1 MNEEDLLL
9 RAVCND
15 PEDDL
20 PRLVYADWLQ
30 ENGEECRA
38 EYIRSQVALY
48 RKYEKVPH
56 HRRVKEGY
64 YNNLVWGLDRSW
76 RGFERPKGYTIKDEY
91 WERGF
96 LWEVRW
102 DWDYFWSDPERLK
115 AVFSRHPIRRLWITD
130 KEAGPFLGVAEVFA
144 FGFGGVSGCPSDL
157 PIEMGRWM
165 ASGRRYT
172 ARPVAGEG
180 KEFAV
185 FDQASWGTVALSVA
199 TVRYAR
205 SLAGLRDLTDKE
217 RFPKGRKK

>member
-20 PRLVYADWLQ
+20 ARLVYADWLQ

-76 RGFERPKGYTIKDEY
+76 RGFDRPKGYTIKDEY

-102 DWDYFWSDPERLK
+102 DWDYFWSDQERIK
-115 AVFSRHPIRRLWITD
+115 QVFSRHPIRRLWIVD
-130 KEAGPFLGVAEVFA
+130 KEAGPILGIPNGVCFRIEDRPALSIELTSEMAKWMPTGRTVKLGPPGGDRGFVVFSNAPYGA
-144 FGFGGVSGCPSDL
+144 F
-157 PIEMGRWM
+157 
-165 ASGRRYT
+165 
-172 ARPVAGEG
+172 
-180 KEFAV
+180 
-185 FDQASWGTVALSVA
+185 ALSVA
-199 TVRYAR
+199 TVRYGRA
-205 SLAGLRDLTDKE
+205 LAGLRDMTEKE
-217 RFPKGRKK
+217 RFPTGRKK